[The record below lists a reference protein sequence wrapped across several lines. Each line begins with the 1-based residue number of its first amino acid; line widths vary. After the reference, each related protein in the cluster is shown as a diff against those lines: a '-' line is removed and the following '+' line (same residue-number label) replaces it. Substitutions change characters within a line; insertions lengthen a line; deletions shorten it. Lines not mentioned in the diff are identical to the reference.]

1 MNVETLIVTIIQYA
15 SIAMML
21 LGGLVFCTNIIVE
34 VIKGLFPKIPTN
46 FVVVAVALVVTVLAL
61 VIAAAV
67 MNITIMWY
75 YAVGAV
81 VLGIFVAYAA
91 MNGFDKF
98 KEAIEKLK
106 EYKKV

>member
-1 MNVETLIVTIIQYA
+1 MNEERKKLLLDATAGIREEYIEEAATAKPVKTPWLRVA
-15 SIAMML
+15 AIA
-21 LGGLVFCTNIIVE
+21 
-34 VIKGLFPKIPTN
+34 
-46 FVVVAVALVVTVLAL
+46 AVLAL